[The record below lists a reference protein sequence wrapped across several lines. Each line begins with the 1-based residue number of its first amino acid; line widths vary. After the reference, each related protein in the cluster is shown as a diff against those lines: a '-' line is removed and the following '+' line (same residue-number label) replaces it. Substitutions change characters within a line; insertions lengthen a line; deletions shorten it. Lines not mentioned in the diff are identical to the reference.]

1 MKEALNKVD
10 GVLQVDTSIDTGEAT
25 VTYDSTKTTPEA
37 MAKILT
43 DYQGEHDFEAT
54 VKKA

>member
-10 GVLQVDTSIDTGEAT
+10 GVLQVETSIDTGEAT
-25 VTYDSTKTTPEA
+25 VSYDPGKTTPEA

-43 DYQGEHDFEAT
+43 DFQGPHDFTAS
-54 VKKA
+54 VKKV